1 LALVMVESS
10 DVIFALDS
18 LPAVFAITRDPFI
31 VYTSN
36 VFAILGVRALYFLLA
51 NVMGRFAYLK
61 LLSRWSSSL

>member
-1 LALVMVESS
+1 MVESS